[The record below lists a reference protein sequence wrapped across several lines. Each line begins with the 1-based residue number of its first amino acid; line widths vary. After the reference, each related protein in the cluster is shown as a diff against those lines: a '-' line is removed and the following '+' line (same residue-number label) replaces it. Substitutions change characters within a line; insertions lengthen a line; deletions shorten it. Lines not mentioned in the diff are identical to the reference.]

1 MTIKLTARKH
11 TAGMPRTGSKTKARS
26 DQTFAGRQAAG
37 SRVKPRLSQG
47 SRGRRSA
54 GKGASAR
61 KGRSGSAALRR
72 QRRKRMLV
80 LKGRGSSVSVR
91 PSRLAQEPALP
102 GRRRQAGLSEAYA
115 SGRSA
120 GFAARSAEIHGESA
134 GAGVHPQGQGQLAP
148 PQPAEPVHVQPLQAF
163 RRSLAEW
170 FGLRSAKRPSFRDAL
185 ALGLAFREGYAR
197 AAGLSPAALGVPVP
211 LQGKATV
218 VITACNEERTLGPL
232 LDELDRLPLHERIVV
247 LNGCTDGSFAEV
259 KKRDNVV
266 IAYDPERLGHDVGR
280 SIGAALASGDS
291 LLFMDGDMQVPA
303 EELAAFLYERESGND
318 VVLNDISAF
327 LPPFGRQDEVTRC
340 KVFLN
345 QALGRPD
352 LGSSSLTAVPH
363 VLSRRALEAIGT
375 AALAVPPKAQAIAIL
390 EGLVVSAPC
399 TAEVIQRNRLR
410 EGNSGTGNQVAQL
423 IVGDHAEALNEAVRR
438 LGPRLYWQS
447 MPRQELAKARNG

>member
-1 MTIKLTARKH
+1 M
-11 TAGMPRTGSKTKARS
+11 
-26 DQTFAGRQAAG
+26 
-37 SRVKPRLSQG
+37 
-47 SRGRRSA
+47 
-54 GKGASAR
+54 
-61 KGRSGSAALRR
+61 
-72 QRRKRMLV
+72 
-80 LKGRGSSVSVR
+80 
-91 PSRLAQEPALP
+91 
-102 GRRRQAGLSEAYA
+102 
-115 SGRSA
+115 
-120 GFAARSAEIHGESA
+120 
-134 GAGVHPQGQGQLAP
+134 AP